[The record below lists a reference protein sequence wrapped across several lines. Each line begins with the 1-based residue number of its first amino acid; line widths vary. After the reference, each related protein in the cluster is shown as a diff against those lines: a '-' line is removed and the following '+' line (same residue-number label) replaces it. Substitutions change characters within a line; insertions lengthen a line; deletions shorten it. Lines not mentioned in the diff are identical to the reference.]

1 MPSTSSVDEVNNRNA
16 AIKREQR
23 QTGLTMPSTSSVDE
37 VNNRNNRNNRNI
49 VIKDTMTTKLTSLKG
64 LVFFYSGYCIL
75 V

>member
-37 VNNRNNRNNRNI
+37 VNNKNNRNNRNI
-49 VIKDTMTTKLTSLKG
+49 VIKDTMPT
-64 LVFFYSGYCIL
+64 
-75 V
+75 